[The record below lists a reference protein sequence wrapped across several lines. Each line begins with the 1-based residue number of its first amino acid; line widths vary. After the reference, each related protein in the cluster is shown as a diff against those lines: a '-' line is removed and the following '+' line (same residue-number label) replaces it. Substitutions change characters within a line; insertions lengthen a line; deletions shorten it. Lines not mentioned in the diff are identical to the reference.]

1 MSDWFFHMDEEDF
14 QTFLMEEAAEKHIE
28 EVTSMELP
36 LDWDNY
42 YDTDGSAAGVHAESI
57 PDGLV
62 KFCDYRRGLPQRDRK
77 IKGIDLSEPRYVG
90 RMLL

>member
-42 YDTDGSAAGVHAESI
+42 YDTDESAAGVHAESR

-62 KFCDYRRGLPQRDRK
+62 KCLNTMEKNQEDPQK
-77 IKGIDLSEPRYVG
+77 AILALLSVVG
-90 RMLL
+90 PQKS